1 MWKEFKEFALRGNV
15 LDMAVGIIIGA
26 AFATVAKSLV
36 DDVIMP
42 PIGLA
47 LGDVQFQD
55 MFLTLQAGDSPGPF
69 PTLAAAREAGAVVIG
84 YGAFVN
90 NMVTFFLVAF
100 AVFMIVKMFNRL
112 RRGEEAKPTTRECP
126 LCLSVIP
133 LKASRCAHCTS
144 EVAPVA

>member
-36 DDVIMP
+36 DDLIMP

-55 MFLTLQAGDSPGPF
+55 LFILLKPGDPPGPYA
-69 PTLAAAREAGAVVIG
+69 TLEEARAAGGVPLA

-90 NMVTFFLVAF
+90 NVVTFFLVAF
-100 AVFMIVKMFNRL
+100 AVFLIIKAFNRL
-112 RRGEEAKPTTRECP
+112 RRKEYEQPTTRNCP
-126 LCLSVIP
+126 HCLSTIP
-133 LKASRCAHCTS
+133 LKATRCAHCTAELAS
-144 EVAPVA
+144 AT